1 MHAHPPL
8 PASIA
13 PPAIRLHGPAPGGK
27 RRGTIAPAAAGLAPV
42 TAPDERPAPGRG
54 RFLALMALA
63 VVLSLTTWFSAT
75 AIAAELRHAWGLSP
89 GAAGWLTNAVQLGF
103 VAGALASSL
112 VNLADVV
119 RLNRLMAA
127 AATLAAAVNL
137 VPLLDP
143 GAGGAIAARFVT
155 GVALAGVYPP
165 ALKLTATW
173 FRRGRGLALGLLIG
187 ALTLGSSLPHLV
199 RALGGGLDWRL
210 VVLVTSAA
218 SLVAAAIFAG
228 AIREGPYPF
237 ARATMDLRQV
247 GAVFRNRPLMLA
259 SLGYFGH
266 MWELYA
272 MWGWFLAFATAAGET
287 GDAALAGR
295 ASLLTFAVV
304 AAENCAES
312 PTIATPQ
319 TSATATKA
327 QFGPS
332 KTKPIARAQ
341 DPETRRSP
349 AVVSVRP
356 MRSDSQPPS
365 RHPGIPAATTAKVS
379 SEARPARAAS
389 PVSPAAVAKA
399 RNQPHIA

>member
-1 MHAHPPL
+1 M
-8 PASIA
+8 
-13 PPAIRLHGPAPGGK
+13 
-27 RRGTIAPAAAGLAPV
+27 
-42 TAPDERPAPGRG
+42 TAPDERPAPGRR

-127 AATLAAAVNL
+127 AATLAAAANL

-199 RALGGGLDWRL
+199 RALGGGLL
-210 VVLVTSAA
+210 MVVLNRHPRRCPSLSTSAA
-218 SLVAAAIFAG
+218 
-228 AIREGPYPF
+228 
-237 ARATMDLRQV
+237 
-247 GAVFRNRPLMLA
+247 
-259 SLGYFGH
+259 
-266 MWELYA
+266 
-272 MWGWFLAFATAAGET
+272 
-287 GDAALAGR
+287 
-295 ASLLTFAVV
+295 
-304 AAENCAES
+304 
-312 PTIATPQ
+312 ATPI
-319 TSATATKA
+319 
-327 QFGPS
+327 GYL
-332 KTKPIARAQ
+332 
-341 DPETRRSP
+341 RS
-349 AVVSVRP
+349 R
-356 MRSDSQPPS
+356 
-365 RHPGIPAATTAKVS
+365 K
-379 SEARPARAAS
+379 
-389 PVSPAAVAKA
+389 
-399 RNQPHIA
+399 